1 MHMHDGSAAVNH
13 MLHIIVCSYRGVTDG
28 VIGLHSSDEILF
40 LPNEELVSQFSHTKN
55 LVDHDNILILSPNN
69 TWLPSYPHKSTFENY
84 YIIVHLKKMLIFCWQ
99 LVHVARSAGISKD
112 FILFVILEYYLI
124 NYVKFS
130 AIYVLTTS
138 PLVSDNRVLVWKI
151 DGE

>member
-1 MHMHDGSAAVNH
+1 
-13 MLHIIVCSYRGVTDG
+13 
-28 VIGLHSSDEILF
+28 
-40 LPNEELVSQFSHTKN
+40 
-55 LVDHDNILILSPNN
+55 
-69 TWLPSYPHKSTFENY
+69 
-84 YIIVHLKKMLIFCWQ
+84 MLIFCWQ

-112 FILFVILEYYLI
+112 FIFFVILEYYLI

-138 PLVSDNRVLVWKI
+138 PLVSDNRVLVRNI